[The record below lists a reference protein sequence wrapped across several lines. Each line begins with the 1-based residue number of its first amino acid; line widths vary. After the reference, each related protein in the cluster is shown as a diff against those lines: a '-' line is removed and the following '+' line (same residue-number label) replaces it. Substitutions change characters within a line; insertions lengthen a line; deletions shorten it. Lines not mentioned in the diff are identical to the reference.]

1 MAPADFGTPEERARR
16 RARYLAGLV
25 WHTGAFLIINTF
37 LWLLDLLGP
46 GGINWAFWVTAAWA
60 FALAF
65 HALAYVVDGRQLEE
79 RRAQEYLAEHRRREA
94 HQD

>member
-1 MAPADFGTPEERARR
+1 MAPTDSRTLESRARG

-25 WHTGAFLIINTF
+25 WHTGSFLIINTF

-46 GGINWAFWVTAAWA
+46 GGINWAFWVTAVWA
-60 FALAF
+60 FGLAF

-79 RRAQEYLAEHRRREA
+79 RKTQEHLEEHRRREA